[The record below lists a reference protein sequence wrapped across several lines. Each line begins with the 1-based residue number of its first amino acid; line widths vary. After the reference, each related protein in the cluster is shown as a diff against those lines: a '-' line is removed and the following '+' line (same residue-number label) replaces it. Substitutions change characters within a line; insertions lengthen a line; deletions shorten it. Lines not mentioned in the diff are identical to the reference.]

1 MEEKNKIVATIVLG
15 ISTLEKYLKEM
26 GAEGKGI
33 KELCQSIDYK
43 LTPELLKK
51 IRHCNKLRN
60 RVVHDQY
67 IPTKTEFTFFESY
80 IKSIFNELS
89 VSPALPV
96 LSQEL
101 KAETEFVK
109 SELKV
114 VSSKWDKYWI
124 LLKLALA
131 GVPWLGLNFIFK
143 D

>member
-1 MEEKNKIVATIVLG
+1 M
-15 ISTLEKYLKEM
+15 
-26 GAEGKGI
+26 
-33 KELCQSIDYK
+33 
-43 LTPELLKK
+43 
-51 IRHCNKLRN
+51 
-60 RVVHDQY
+60 
-67 IPTKTEFTFFESY
+67 
-80 IKSIFNELS
+80 
-89 VSPALPV
+89 PV

-131 GVPWLGLNFIFK
+131 GVAWLGLNFIFK